1 MKLAKGDILR
11 WIWRPG
17 ADSITSIYIVLDDE
31 WKEPGLTGFF
41 QVYVLAQLD
50 KYEDQRDRYGSII
63 ELDYN
68 AFNQKVKDG
77 MVEKLFD
84 AEQSSDIKLLEV

>member
-1 MKLAKGDILR
+1 MKLTKGDILR

-41 QVYVLAQLD
+41 QVYVLAQL
-50 KYEDQRDRYGSII
+50 QPVCRRARRPGSII